1 MKKLLFICI
10 VALFSQSL
18 KAQETSD
25 AKAIEIAD
33 KVMAAMGGKKAW
45 DETRHITWNFFG
57 ARTLTWDKWT
67 GNVRIDFA
75 RDKSVILM
83 NINTETGK
91 VFKWGA
97 EQTAAD
103 SVKKYMKA
111 GKGAW
116 INDSYW
122 LTMPFKLRDNGVTL
136 KYLGEDKTETGKEAY
151 LLQMT
156 FKEVGNTPNNM
167 YKVWVEK
174 ESNLLTQW
182 SYYAKSTDDKPG
194 FTRPWTEYK
203 SYGKIILSGERGDR
217 DLTDIKVFEALPESI
232 YTDFKKP
239 DFSKAKDYNKKKDKI
254 EF

>member
-1 MKKLLFICI
+1 MKKLLIICFC
-10 VALFSQSL
+10 VLSMLRLQ
-18 KAQETSD
+18 AQEASD
-25 AKAIEIAD
+25 PKAIEIAD
-33 KVMAAMGGKKAW
+33 KVMNAMGGKKAW

-57 ARTLTWDKWT
+57 ARILTWDKWT
-67 GNVRIDFA
+67 GNVRIDFPK
-75 RDKSVILM
+75 DKSVILM
-83 NINTETGK
+83 NINTDTGK
-91 VFKWGA
+91 VFKWGS
-97 EQTAAD
+97 EQTNAD
-103 SVKKYMKA
+103 SLKKYIKS

-122 LTMPFKLRDNGVTL
+122 LTMPFKLKDNGVTL
-136 KYLGEDKTETGKEAY
+136 KYLGEAKTDAGQDAY

-167 YKVWVEK
+167 YKVLVEK

-182 SYYAKSTDDKPG
+182 SYYPKSTDEKPM

-203 SYGKIILSGERGDR
+203 PYGKIILSGERGDR
-217 DLTDIKVFEALPESI
+217 DLTEIKVFEALPESI

-239 DFSKAKDYNKKKDKI
+239 DYSKAKDFNKKKERI

>member
-1 MKKLLFICI
+1 MKKLLIIC
-10 VALFSQSL
+10 FCSL
-18 KAQETSD
+18 SILRLQAQEASD
-25 AKAIEIAD
+25 PKAIEIAD
-33 KVMAAMGGKKAW
+33 KVMEAMGGKKAW

-57 ARTLTWDKWT
+57 ARRLTWDKWT
-67 GNVRIDFA
+67 GNVRIDNL
-75 RDKSVILM
+75 RDNSVILM

-91 VFKWGA
+91 LFKYGA
-97 EQTAAD
+97 EQTNAD
-103 SVKKYMKA
+103 SLKKYMKQ

-122 LTMPFKLRDNGVTL
+122 LTMPFKLKDNGVTL
-136 KYLGEDKTETGKEAY
+136 KYLGEAKTEAGKDAY

-167 YKVWVEK
+167 YKILVEK
-174 ESNLLTQW
+174 ETNLMTQW
-182 SYYAKSTDDKPG
+182 SYYPKSTDEKPG

-203 SYGKIILSGERGDR
+203 PYGKIILSGERGDR
-217 DLTDIKVFEALPESI
+217 DLTEIKVFEALPESI

-239 DFSKAKDYNKKKDKI
+239 DYSKAKDFNKKKDKI

>member
-1 MKKLLFICI
+1 MKKLLFFCI
-10 VALFSQSL
+10 IVLISQSL

-25 AKAIEIAD
+25 TKAIEIAD

-57 ARTLTWDKWT
+57 ARILTWDKWT
-67 GNVRIDFA
+67 GNVRIDFP
-75 RDKSVILM
+75 RDNSVILI
-83 NINTETGK
+83 NINTDAGK
-91 VFKWGA
+91 VFKYGA

-103 SVKKYMKA
+103 SVKKYMKT

-122 LTMPFKLRDNGVTL
+122 LTMPFKLKDNGVTL
-136 KYLGEDKTETGKEAY
+136 KYLGEGKTELGKDAY

-182 SYYAKSTDDKPG
+182 AYFSKSTDEKPG

-203 SYGKIILSGERGDR
+203 PYGKIILSGERGDR
-217 DLTDIKVFEALPESI
+217 DLTEIKVFEALPESI

-239 DFSKAKDYNKKKDKI
+239 DFSNAKDYNKKKDKI

>member
-1 MKKLLFICI
+1 MKKLLFFCI
-10 VALFSQSL
+10 VAFISQTL

-25 AKAIEIAD
+25 VKAIEIAD
-33 KVMAAMGGKKAW
+33 KVMEAMGGKKAW

-67 GNVRIDFA
+67 GNVRIDFP

-83 NINTETGK
+83 NINTDAGK
-91 VFKWGA
+91 VFKYGA

-103 SVKKYMKA
+103 SVKKYMKS

-122 LTMPFKLRDNGVTL
+122 LTMPFKLKDNGVTL
-136 KYLGEDKTETGKEAY
+136 KYLGEDKTEAGKEAY
-151 LLQMT
+151 LLQLT

-174 ESNLLTQW
+174 ETNLLTQW
-182 SYYAKSTDDKPG
+182 AYFAKSTDAKPG

-203 SYGKIILSGERGDR
+203 PYGKIILSGERGDR
-217 DLTDIKVFEALPESI
+217 DLTEIKVFEALPESI

-239 DFSKAKDYNKKKDKI
+239 DFSKAKDYNKKRDTI

>member
-1 MKKLLFICI
+1 MKKIIIFCI
-10 VALFSQSL
+10 IASINQTLI
-18 KAQETSD
+18 AQETSD
-25 AKAIEIAD
+25 LKANEIAD
-33 KVMAAMGGKKAW
+33 KVMTAMGGKKAW

-57 ARTLTWDKWT
+57 ARILTWDKWT
-67 GNVRIDFA
+67 GNVRIDFP
-75 RDKSVILM
+75 RDKSVILI
-83 NINTETGK
+83 NINTDTGK
-91 VFKWGA
+91 VFKYGT
-97 EQTAAD
+97 EQIAAD

-122 LTMPFKLRDNGVTL
+122 LTMPFKLKDNGVTL
-136 KYLGEDKTETGKEAY
+136 KYLGEDKTEAGKEAY

-167 YKVWVEK
+167 YKIWVEK
-174 ESNLLTQW
+174 ETNLLTQW
-182 SYYAKSTDDKPG
+182 AYFAKSTDEKPG

-217 DLTDIKVFEALPESI
+217 DLTEIKVFEALPQSI
-232 YTDFKKP
+232 YSDFKKP

>member
-1 MKKLLFICI
+1 MKKMFVFVVLF
-10 VALFSQSL
+10 FSIQVL

-25 AKAIEIAD
+25 SKALEIAD
-33 KVMAAMGGKKAW
+33 KVMEAMGGQKAW
-45 DETRHITWNFFG
+45 DNTRHITWNFFG
-57 ARTLTWDKWT
+57 ARRLTWDKWS
-67 GNVRIDFA
+67 GNVRIDNL
-75 RDKSVILM
+75 RDNSVTLL
-83 NINTETGK
+83 NINTETGR
-91 VFKWGA
+91 VYKWGA
-97 EQTAAD
+97 EQTNPD
-103 SVKKYMKA
+103 SLKKYIKA

-122 LTMPFKLRDNGVTL
+122 LTMPFKLKDNGVTL
-136 KYLGEDKTETGKEAY
+136 KYLGEGKTDEGKDAY
-151 LLQMT
+151 NLQLT

-167 YKVWVEK
+167 YKIWVEK
-174 ESNLLTQW
+174 ESNLMTQW

-203 SYGKIILSGERGDR
+203 SYGKVLLSGERGDR
-217 DLTDIKVFEALPESI
+217 DLTEIKVFEALPESI

>member
-1 MKKLLFICI
+1 MKKLLFFCFLTLI
-10 VALFSQSL
+10 SQSIT
-18 KAQETSD
+18 AQETSD
-25 AKAIEIAD
+25 VKAIEIAD

-67 GNVRIDFA
+67 GNVRIDFPK
-75 RDKSVILM
+75 DKSVILM
-83 NINTETGK
+83 NINTDAGK
-91 VFKWGA
+91 VFKYGT

-122 LTMPFKLRDNGVTL
+122 LTMPFKLKDNGVTL
-136 KYLGEDKTETGKEAY
+136 KYLGEDKTEAGKEAY

-174 ESNLLTQW
+174 ENNLLTQW
-182 SYYAKSTDDKPG
+182 AYFAKSTDEKPG

-203 SYGKIILSGERGDR
+203 PYGKIILSGERGDR
-217 DLTDIKVFEALPESI
+217 DLTEIKVFEALPESI

-239 DFSKAKDYNKKKDKI
+239 DFSKAKDFNKKKDKI

>member
-182 SYYAKSTDDKPG
+182 SYYAKSTDDKPS

-203 SYGKIILSGERGDR
+203 PYGKIILSGERGDR

>member
-10 VALFSQSL
+10 LALLGQSL

-67 GNVRIDFA
+67 GNVRIDFP

-83 NINTETGK
+83 NINTDTGK
-91 VFKWGA
+91 VFKYGA

-103 SVKKYMKA
+103 SVKKYMKS

-136 KYLGEDKTETGKEAY
+136 KYLGEEKTEAGMLRFKFRVTVCYTPYSEVIATQYFKQF
-151 LLQMT
+151 LHFKMT
-156 FKEVGNTPNNM
+156 
-167 YKVWVEK
+167 
-174 ESNLLTQW
+174 
-182 SYYAKSTDDKPG
+182 
-194 FTRPWTEYK
+194 
-203 SYGKIILSGERGDR
+203 
-217 DLTDIKVFEALPESI
+217 
-232 YTDFKKP
+232 KK
-239 DFSKAKDYNKKKDKI
+239 
-254 EF
+254 

>member
-1 MKKLLFICI
+1 MKKLLFISI
-10 VALFSQSL
+10 FTFFVKTAI
-18 KAQETSD
+18 AQETSD
-25 AKAIEIAD
+25 PKAIEIAD
-33 KVMAAMGGKKAW
+33 KVMTAMGGQKAW
-45 DETRHITWNFFG
+45 NETRHITWNFFG
-57 ARTLTWDKWT
+57 ARILTWDKWT
-67 GNVRIDFA
+67 GNVRIDFPK
-75 RDKSVILM
+75 DNSVILM
-83 NINTETGK
+83 NVNTDTGK
-91 VFKWGA
+91 IFKYGT
-97 EQTAAD
+97 EQTAPD

-122 LTMPFKLRDNGVTL
+122 LTMPFKLKDNGVTL
-136 KYLGEDKTETGKEAY
+136 KYLGEAKTEAGKDAY

-174 ESNLLTQW
+174 ETNLLTQW
-182 SYYAKSTDDKPG
+182 AYYPKSTDEKPG

-203 SYGKIILSGERGDR
+203 PYGKIILSGERGDR

-239 DFSKAKDYNKKKDKI
+239 NFSKAKDFNKKKEHI

>member
-1 MKKLLFICI
+1 MKKLLFFCFVTLI
-10 VALFSQSL
+10 SQSIT
-18 KAQETSD
+18 AQETSD
-25 AKAIEIAD
+25 IKAIEIAD
-33 KVMAAMGGKKAW
+33 KVMVAMGGKKAW

-67 GNVRIDFA
+67 GNVRIDFS

-83 NINTETGK
+83 NINTDTGK
-91 VFKWGA
+91 VFKYGA
-97 EQTAAD
+97 EQTSAD

-122 LTMPFKLRDNGVTL
+122 LTMPFKLKDNGVSL
-136 KYLGEDKTETGKEAY
+136 KYVGEGKTEAGKEAY

-182 SYYAKSTDDKPG
+182 AYFAKSTDEKPG

-203 SYGKIILSGERGDR
+203 TYGKIILSGERGDR
-217 DLTDIKVFEALPESI
+217 DLTEIKVFEALPESI

-239 DFSKAKDYNKKKDKI
+239 DFSKAKDFNKKKDKI

>member
-239 DFSKAKDYNKKKDKI
+239 DFSKAKDYNKKKIK
-254 EF
+254 